1 MRMLP
6 GIALSFVAVGLALLI
21 NHFVPALSVM
31 LMAIILGVFLRNI
44 AQLPA
49 VLDPGLV
56 FTSKR
61 LLRAGVV
68 LLGLQL
74 VVADIVALGAGMIGV
89 VVAVI
94 VLGIVSTLLV
104 GRALHLSITQ
114 TLLIACGFSICGAAA
129 VAAVDGV
136 IEAQD
141 REEVVTAI
149 AQVVIFGTLLIP
161 LIPILGTLFG
171 LDPLT
176 TGLWGGAA
184 THEVAQ
190 VVAIGGALG
199 GGEALSGAVVVKL
212 ARVLML
218 APVMATIS
226 IWRRQKMASGAQIPG
241 MGSEGGKLPPLMPL
255 FVFGFIVMV
264 FVRWTGIVPASWLA
278 VLKIIQ
284 TALLASAMFALGTSV
299 KLRDFA
305 SVGPKP
311 FILAT
316 STTVIVALTG
326 FIGVMLAH

>member
-31 LMAIILGVFLRNI
+31 LVAIILGVFLRNI

-89 VVAVI
+89 VVAVV

-114 TLLIACGFSICGAAA
+114 TLLIAGGFSICGAAA

-176 TGLWGGAA
+176 TGL
-184 THEVAQ
+184 
-190 VVAIGGALG
+190 
-199 GGEALSGAVVVKL
+199 
-212 ARVLML
+212 
-218 APVMATIS
+218 
-226 IWRRQKMASGAQIPG
+226 
-241 MGSEGGKLPPLMPL
+241 
-255 FVFGFIVMV
+255 
-264 FVRWTGIVPASWLA
+264 
-278 VLKIIQ
+278 
-284 TALLASAMFALGTSV
+284 
-299 KLRDFA
+299 
-305 SVGPKP
+305 
-311 FILAT
+311 
-316 STTVIVALTG
+316 
-326 FIGVMLAH
+326 